1 MKTFIK
7 ILSTSLLHLVSLGA
21 NAQDD
26 TQTLDILLSGP
37 HNYKLKMRYE
47 FISANGSVFRS
58 GDADCYS
65 PSLCTI
71 VEPPHT
77 SLTEPGA
84 YLVLSDDGVVKYVAP
99 YGPEYDKKKK
109 VFSDDFSLGKYIA
122 LELEKEGYQKSAL
135 LKKLGTDNMYTLYL
149 TLAKMYTSSQHS
161 LQETI
166 SYIESED
173 WDLIISNTPDFQE
186 ETSELLSISSANDIS
201 HSVKDV
207 MSYAVSIPNLK
218 QYLGPLVPIL
228 VELQN
233 FLDASFSE
241 PTITPNQIYQ
251 KLDEIQERI
260 NVTSES
266 LSKFYDIYDAN
277 NAKKIALDIHEKLL
291 FTNEYTSNF
300 INAIYPSSNILSNNI
315 FASDDMSTYIDENG
329 LDKDTRV
336 DDAVEILNPMTM
348 RYLNK
353 RVFNSLLGDIEN
365 ESLFQEYAS
374 SLLLR
379 VSTAKNLGR
388 IEDYTSAY
396 ETYNNLLLQKYFES
410 VVSISKSLYLEL
422 SALNLNIKNNAQIF
436 LAADYGPMTTSNEYY
451 DKVNYLTDSY
461 KKKLDNLSQILDNF
475 LVEPDY
481 KFQKAYSNMLY
492 YKELDIKQA
501 KYVDEN
507 VGQDIT
513 NVVLANKFVTAY
525 YTYTMDK
532 NHPNGIIY
540 FIPSIQ
546 NGGIYEQ
553 HCLSFEGRLNCED
566 KVYYSNCYDMR
577 YKIIPLGFEQKL
589 ENIIL
594 PLKPLPKE
602 ESKVMY
608 PNNGNPTSDVFYV
621 KNISQDCSQYDRLL
635 TSSEIDSINE
645 RIELLTRA
653 YP

>member
-26 TQTLDILLSGP
+26 TQTLDILLSGS

-173 WDLIISNTPDFQE
+173 WDLIISNTPDFQEE

-396 ETYNNLLLQKYFES
+396 ETYNNLLLQQYFES
-410 VVSISKSLYLEL
+410 VISISKSLYLEL
-422 SALNLNIKNNAQIF
+422 SALNLKVKHDAQIF

-461 KKKLDNLSQILDNF
+461 KKKLDNLSQLLDNY

-481 KFQKAYSNMLY
+481 KFQKAYSHNLY
-492 YKELDIKQA
+492 YDELDIKQA
-501 KYVDEN
+501 KYVDERA
-507 VGQDIT
+507 GQEFT
-513 NVVLANKFVTAY
+513 NVVLANKYVTAY
-525 YTYTMDK
+525 YTYSMH
-532 NHPNGIIY
+532 NNALNGVVY
-540 FIPSIQ
+540 FIPSKQ
-546 NGGIYEQ
+546 DGGIFEQ
-553 HCLSFEGRLNCED
+553 HCLVVDGTVRTCNE
-566 KVYYSNCYDMR
+566 KVNITNCYDLR
-577 YKIIPLGFEQKL
+577 YKVIPLGLEQRL

-594 PLKPLPKE
+594 PFKPLPNE
-602 ESKVMY
+602 ETKVFDGELDD
-608 PNNGNPTSDVFYV
+608 NVFWV

>member
-26 TQTLDILLSGP
+26 TQTLDILLSGS

-186 ETSELLSISSANDIS
+186 EETSELLSISSANDIS

-233 FLDASFSE
+233 FL
-241 PTITPNQIYQ
+241 
-251 KLDEIQERI
+251 
-260 NVTSES
+260 
-266 LSKFYDIYDAN
+266 
-277 NAKKIALDIHEKLL
+277 
-291 FTNEYTSNF
+291 
-300 INAIYPSSNILSNNI
+300 
-315 FASDDMSTYIDENG
+315 
-329 LDKDTRV
+329 
-336 DDAVEILNPMTM
+336 
-348 RYLNK
+348 
-353 RVFNSLLGDIEN
+353 
-365 ESLFQEYAS
+365 
-374 SLLLR
+374 
-379 VSTAKNLGR
+379 
-388 IEDYTSAY
+388 
-396 ETYNNLLLQKYFES
+396 
-410 VVSISKSLYLEL
+410 
-422 SALNLNIKNNAQIF
+422 
-436 LAADYGPMTTSNEYY
+436 
-451 DKVNYLTDSY
+451 
-461 KKKLDNLSQILDNF
+461 
-475 LVEPDY
+475 
-481 KFQKAYSNMLY
+481 
-492 YKELDIKQA
+492 
-501 KYVDEN
+501 
-507 VGQDIT
+507 
-513 NVVLANKFVTAY
+513 
-525 YTYTMDK
+525 
-532 NHPNGIIY
+532 
-540 FIPSIQ
+540 
-546 NGGIYEQ
+546 
-553 HCLSFEGRLNCED
+553 
-566 KVYYSNCYDMR
+566 
-577 YKIIPLGFEQKL
+577 
-589 ENIIL
+589 
-594 PLKPLPKE
+594 
-602 ESKVMY
+602 
-608 PNNGNPTSDVFYV
+608 
-621 KNISQDCSQYDRLL
+621 
-635 TSSEIDSINE
+635 
-645 RIELLTRA
+645 
-653 YP
+653 